1 MGITRRGPTGPLRV
15 FASRHGLDRRPG
27 GYRRRVFLFFSN
39 RLGCGGSLLLSA
51 AMTLLLL
58 LLLGVVRL

>member
-1 MGITRRGPTGPLRV
+1 MRRGPTGPLRV
-15 FASRHGLDRRPG
+15 CAVARPGLGRPPG
-27 GYRRRVFLFFSN
+27 GYRRGVFLFFSN